1 MIGLHGLGYDIDG
14 RTILNNIDLEIAQ
27 GETFVIMGPS
37 GCGKSTLLRLVC
49 GLIAPSRGWISMNG
63 RNSETLSREDREETG
78 MVFQSAALFDS
89 LSVFENVAFGLR
101 RKKSFPVAEI
111 ETRVREEL
119 TRVGLPDETL
129 LQKMPSD
136 LSGGMKKR
144 VAIARTLVTHPRIIL
159 YDEPTNG
166 LDPIMSG
173 IINRLIRQ
181 FQKELN
187 VTSLVVTHDLTTAR
201 HVGDRIGMLFNG
213 ELAEVGP
220 MERIA
225 QSHHPM
231 VREFLNGSSAAL

>member
-1 MIGLHGLGYDIDG
+1 MIELYNLGYDIDG
-14 RTILNNIDLEIAQ
+14 RTILNDLNLQVAT

-49 GLIAPSRGWISMNG
+49 GLIEPTRGLISIHGHNA
-63 RNSETLSREDREETG
+63 ETLSPSDRESIG

-89 LSVFENVAFGLR
+89 LTVFENVAFGLR
-101 RKKSFPVAEI
+101 RKKSFTNEEI
-111 ETRVREEL
+111 EARVRQEL
-119 TRVGLPDETL
+119 ARVGLPEEDL

-144 VAIARTLVTHPRIIL
+144 VAIARTLVTHPQIIL

-181 FQKELN
+181 FQKDLN

-201 HVGDRIGMLFNG
+201 HVGDRIGMLFDG
-213 ELAEVGP
+213 ELVEVGP
-220 MERIA
+220 IERIA

-231 VREFLNGSSAAL
+231 VREFLNGSIAVR